1 MRHENERIENRKDI
15 IAKLWHIADINVV
28 HNIED
33 TKRVRY
39 FETLCQEM

>member
-15 IAKLWHIADINVV
+15 IAKLWHIDINVV

>member
-1 MRHENERIENRKDI
+1 MKELKIGRILF
-15 IAKLWHIADINVV
+15 KLWHIADINVV